1 MVLCSVGLWCGVV
14 LGCGVLVV
22 VWFCVLFGLVW
33 CGVVCRTVLCCLE
46 GQTYFRD
53 A

>member
-33 CGVVCRTVLCCLE
+33 CAVPCCAVWRIVQE
-46 GQTYFRD
+46 YFRD